1 MHKASI
7 PSSAV
12 SLLGCL
18 HFPAGCIMSLRLRS
32 PLHHAPDFCFLSLHT
47 QGKHTSFGG
56 ILAWQSPLF
65 RQAAS
70 CRSGSA
76 LRSIMHLISVFS
88 PSTHRA
94 RIPPSAVSLL
104 DSLHF
109 FPTQS
114 LTECAPFLRTYRIP
128 PLRSG
133 SALTQALL
141 CNPCP
146 LPPRSPALLIY
157 FFSKFS
163 FSCGS
168 TGSLKSAFIIEGLS
182 VLEEQV
188 SPEHLK
194 THFVAFE
201 TLRLT

>member
-1 MHKASI
+1 MFYYK
-7 PSSAV
+7 
-12 SLLGCL
+12 L
-18 HFPAGCIMSLRLRS
+18 FT
-32 PLHHAPDFCFLSLHT
+32 PLCNCFLFPCSHF
-47 QGKHTSFGG
+47 KHLKIYHLIFSIG
-56 ILAWQSPLF
+56 ITPLTFYYFTGIPQCFLLAAP
-65 RQAAS
+65 

-76 LRSIMHLISVFS
+76 LRSIVQLSTFS
-88 PSTHRA
+88 LPPHRA
-94 RIPPSAVSLL
+94 GISPPSISLL
-104 DSLHF
+104 LSHHA

-188 SPEHLK
+188 SP
-194 THFVAFE
+194 A
-201 TLRLT
+201 